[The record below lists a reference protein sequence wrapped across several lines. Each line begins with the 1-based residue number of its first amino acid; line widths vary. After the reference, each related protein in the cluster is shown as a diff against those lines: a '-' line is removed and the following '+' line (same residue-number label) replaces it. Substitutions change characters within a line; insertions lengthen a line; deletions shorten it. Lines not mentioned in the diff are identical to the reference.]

1 MAYRRGDTTL
11 VAESYICS
19 IWHVFK
25 NMMREAPEAG
35 FAGRTVAIPEITRM
49 KYSIHLFF
57 IIVLA
62 FTSRPANSY
71 AQQKAAGAEVKA
83 MHRFPGFTAA
93 QMSVLLQ
100 AKSRY
105 PIPLPTWLPA
115 GFKVDKII
123 AKVDKQVRIEDQ
135 VLEIYYIKQL
145 PNGKHQRF
153 VMRAGIDGIG
163 DMVYT
168 PTDEIKT
175 VFGEVQLG
183 YEPKD
188 FDGPVKN
195 WVATDWFDVGHTA
208 WSYGSNFI
216 VDDGKDKRLV
226 MIPKS
231 DTKKIIASLRR
242 L

>member
-1 MAYRRGDTTL
+1 
-11 VAESYICS
+11 
-19 IWHVFK
+19 
-25 NMMREAPEAG
+25 
-35 FAGRTVAIPEITRM
+35 M
-49 KYSIHLFF
+49 KYSIHLFL
-57 IIVLA
+57 IIALA
-62 FTSRPANSY
+62 FTGLPANTY
-71 AQQKAAGAEVKA
+71 AQQKATDAAIKA

-93 QMSVLLQ
+93 QMAVLLR

-115 GFKVDKII
+115 GFKVDNII
-123 AKVDKQVRIEDQ
+123 AKVDRQIRIEDQ

-145 PNGKHQRF
+145 PDGKHQRF

-175 VFGEVQLG
+175 VFGKVQLG

-188 FDGPVKN
+188 FDETVKN

-208 WSYGSNFI
+208 WSYGSNSI
-216 VDDGKDKRLV
+216 VDDGKDAKLV
-226 MIPKS
+226 MIPRS
-231 DTKKIIASLRR
+231 ETKKIIASLQR

>member
-1 MAYRRGDTTL
+1 
-11 VAESYICS
+11 
-19 IWHVFK
+19 
-25 NMMREAPEAG
+25 
-35 FAGRTVAIPEITRM
+35 M
-49 KYSIHLFF
+49 KYTIHLFL
-57 IIVLA
+57 IAALA
-62 FTSRPANSY
+62 FTGLPVNTY
-71 AQQKAAGAEVKA
+71 AQQKATDATIKA

-93 QMSVLLQ
+93 QMATLQ
-100 AKSRY
+100 RAKSRY

-123 AKVDKQVRIEDQ
+123 AKVDKQIRIEDQ

-145 PNGKHQRF
+145 PNGRHQRF

-175 VFGEVQLG
+175 AFGKVQLG

-188 FDGPVKN
+188 FDEQVKN
-195 WVATDWFDVGHTA
+195 WVCTDWFDVGHTA
-208 WSYGSNFI
+208 WSYGSNGI
-216 VDDGKDKRLV
+216 ADNSRDKNLV
-226 MIPKS
+226 MISRS
-231 DTKKIIASLRR
+231 DTKKIIASLQR